1 VAEVK
6 ISLLREKGDTLD
18 DLKLLGLPIVDGH
31 ILQEELIAFLASVIR
46 KRDIKTGEWN
56 GISKEGEVVTSIT
69 FRNVKP

>member
-1 VAEVK
+1 MAEVK